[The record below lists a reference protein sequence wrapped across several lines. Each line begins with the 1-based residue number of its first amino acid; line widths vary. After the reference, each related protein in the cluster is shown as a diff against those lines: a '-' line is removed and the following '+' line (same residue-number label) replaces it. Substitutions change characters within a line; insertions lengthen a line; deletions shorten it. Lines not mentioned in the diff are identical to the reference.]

1 MANTFEVGGKAVGKG
16 CPVFVIAEMANAHN
30 GDFGQAK
37 ALVRAAVEAEADAI
51 KIQFIRAD
59 GLVVSGHPRHAHFK
73 KLEFYDEQWA
83 ELFRL
88 AASCDLP
95 VVADVF
101 DAESVATLMK
111 LGAAGMKI
119 HASDTCND
127 RLIQR
132 VAEVRLPVFL
142 SAGGAFPDEV
152 DRALT
157 QLRVHGP
164 CPIVLMHGY
173 QAYPTD
179 PRDLHLRR
187 LATLEDRFDVPVGLQ
202 DHVDGDS
209 PKALLVP
216 QLALGLGVS
225 VIEKHLTL
233 NRAAKGI
240 DYYSSLN
247 PDEFRHMVRAIRE
260 AETLLGKPG
269 LAMSEQE
276 RAYRQQV
283 RKVLVAAKP
292 TRAGETYRGERLT
305 GKRADAGLPLDLLP
319 KVVGRRAK
327 ETVQADQPILP
338 QWVEWNVVVMV
349 AVRMHS
355 TRLPGKALIPIE
367 GKPAILHLLERLKHA
382 AVPKAVVLCTSTH
395 PDDQV
400 LKPLAEQAG
409 VGFFAGSEDDVM
421 QRFLDAAEQEGA
433 EHVVRVTGDDLLVDP
448 AYLDRL
454 VLHHIRE
461 GADYSCA
468 PGLPKGTECEV
479 IFVQALKKAKQLAED
494 SSWSEYMT
502 WYLKVPEV
510 FRIAEMPVEEA
521 VRRPRYRLTLDY
533 EQDLDVLRRLFAG
546 LSRTRPAMTV
556 EDIVT
561 YLDAHPEVAQGNAQV
576 PSKPLPAELNV
587 RLKKEG
593 EHVQFA

>member
-1 MANTFEVGGKAVGKG
+1 MDTFEILGKRVGEGQ
-16 CPVFVIAEMANAHN
+16 PVFILAEMANAHN
-30 GDFGQAK
+30 GDIAQAK
-37 ALVRAAVEAEADAI
+37 ALIRAAVESEADAI

-59 GLVVSGHPRHAHFK
+59 GLVVKNHPRHAHFK

-88 AASCDLP
+88 AKSCDLP
-95 VVADVF
+95 VLADVF
-101 DAESVATLMK
+101 DAESVATLVA
-111 LGAAGMKI
+111 LGVTGIKI

-127 RLIQR
+127 LLIQR
-132 VAEVRLPVFL
+132 VAEAQLPVLL
-142 SAGGAFPDEV
+142 SAGGALPDEL
-152 DRALT
+152 DRAIARL
-157 QLRVHGP
+157 QVNGP

-187 LATLEDRFDVPVGLQ
+187 LLTLKDRFDLPVGLQ
-202 DHVDGDS
+202 DHIDGDS

-216 QLALGLGVS
+216 QLALGLGVA

-247 PDEFRHMVRAIRE
+247 PDEFRHMVRAVRE
-260 AETLLGKPG
+260 AEALLGSPR
-269 LAMSEQE
+269 LALSESE
-276 RAYRQQV
+276 RTYRQQV
-283 RKVLVAAKP
+283 RKVIVAAKP
-292 TRAGETYRGERLT
+292 TRTGESFRAERLT
-305 GKRADAGLPLDLLP
+305 GKRADSGLSLDLLP
-319 KVVGRRAK
+319 SVVGRRAK
-327 ETVQADQPILP
+327 ETIHADQPVLP
-338 QWVEWNVVVMV
+338 QWVEWDVVVMV

-367 GKPAILHLLERLKHA
+367 GQPAILHLLERLKRA
-382 AVPKAVVLCTSTH
+382 SVPKAVVLCTSTH

-400 LKPLAEQAG
+400 LKPLAERGG

-421 QRFLDAAEQEGA
+421 QRFLDAAERERA

-454 VLHHIRE
+454 VLHHVRE

-479 IFVQALKKAKQLAED
+479 ISVQALKKAKELAED

-510 FRIAEMPVEEA
+510 FRIAEMPVEDA
-521 VRRPRYRLTLDY
+521 VRRPYYRLTLDY
-533 EQDLDVLRRLFAG
+533 EQDLEVLRRLFGG
-546 LSRTRPAMTV
+546 LSRSRPAMTV
-556 EDIVT
+556 EEIVA
-561 YLDAHPEVAQGNAQV
+561 YLDAHPDVARLNAQV
-576 PSKPLPAELNV
+576 PSKSLPAELNV
-587 RLKKEG
+587 RLRKEG
-593 EHVQFA
+593 QHVQCA